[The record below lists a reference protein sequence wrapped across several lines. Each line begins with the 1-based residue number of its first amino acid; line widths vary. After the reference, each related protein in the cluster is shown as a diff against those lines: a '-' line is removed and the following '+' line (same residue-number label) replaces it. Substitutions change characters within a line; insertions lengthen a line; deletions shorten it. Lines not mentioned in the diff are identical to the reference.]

1 MAHEENEEAFIRL
14 MSSCQKRL
22 FLYLRG
28 LLSSRDLAEE
38 TLQDTNVILWRK
50 RAAYEPGTNFVAWA
64 CQIAFFRGL
73 RRGGTNVATRRSSA
87 TYFSPISRRTCW
99 PPPRRRTRWRSD
111 WKTAS
116 RSSNVSDR
124 ELLERRYTPGS
135 NTRAV
140 AAGMGCSIDAVYRA
154 LRRIHGRLF
163 DCITG
168 KLREEAPIAMTSGH
182 DSRAIPG
189 FVLVAPGRL
198 CLGRGCG
205 TF

>member
-1 MAHEENEEAFIRL
+1 

-28 LLSSRDLAEE
+28 LLSSAGFGGRDAPGHERHPLAEAGRVR
-38 TLQDTNVILWRK
+38 D
-50 RAAYEPGTNFVAWA
+50 RARTSSLGPARSPFSRPAG
-64 CQIAFFRGL
+64 
-73 RRGGTNVATRRSSA
+73 RGGPNAATCRSSA
-87 TYFSPISRRTCW
+87 TYFSPISPRTCW
-99 PPPRRRTRWRSD
+99 PPPRRRTRWRSG

-116 RSSNVSDR
+116 RSSNVRDR
-124 ELLERRYTPGS
+124 EMLERRYTPGS

-154 LRRIHGRLF
+154 LRRIHERLF

-168 KLREEAPIAMTSGH
+168 NSGRRTDRDDCRTQSQELDH
-182 DSRAIPG
+182 G

-198 CLGRGCG
+198 WLGRGCG